1 MRDILTALA
10 ALVILALTAALVVPP
25 FVAWEDH
32 RADLEAALSR
42 AAGAR
47 IETAGAIDLRL
58 LPSPRLA
65 VDRLRIG
72 APVPGAARLDAERA
86 VVELELA
93 PLLRGEARFSSGRAA
108 SAEIRLPTGGGD
120 ASGIGLPRALGPE
133 RGPGAAFTFE
143 DLRADRLAILVAPAD
158 APARTLVVID
168 EALVSVQALGG
179 PYRLEGVADGLPF
192 RLVVGSFAP
201 DGTAQ
206 TRFVAGFEGPLRIE
220 AEAMVALDPAI
231 DEFHPVRLAGEAR
244 LVLAGAAGTAAGAGA
259 AVADPDRLA
268 IATAFET
275 RPGAVALSDLSIESG
290 TPGTGARLEGGGRI
304 DLAAPRLALDLAA
317 RRIVVDR
324 LMEGPLG
331 GMIARGAAGALPI
344 PLALTLAVDAVSVA
358 GEEITD
364 VAADLDLSG
373 SAVSV
378 SAARATLPGQA
389 LATYAGEVA
398 LLPDL
403 RLSGRAELAAPD
415 GARLA
420 RFLRRVGVEGPPVA
434 LLDGSSLDLAADVVL
449 APDVVA
455 LSNMRLAAG
464 EAALTGALRFTPAEV
479 AGRALLE
486 AQIAAR
492 GIDVA
497 RLPRLPALAA
507 MPQGLDLAV
516 TIDAAD
522 VRFEGGEGAG
532 RIQASLASRGDG
544 LVVDTLDITDLA
556 GADVAVSGAIAEDG
570 SGRIEGTLVARSA
583 APLIALVGGV
593 AFGDATRLIP
603 AFLREGDLD
612 VALTLERLAQADGR
626 TGLRTGIN
634 GIAAGGP
641 IDAQWLTVEGR
652 TERVDI
658 ALSTDETRTWLDVD
672 HPLVAGRPSLLTLT
686 LGRSGTDRYSGR
698 IVADIAGTR
707 ITTTRPLVLDAIDLA
722 PYDGELD
729 LGTADLRPLLAL
741 LTGRSMAEREAAAE
755 MRASLSREGAD
766 VRLQALGSVA
776 GERFSL
782 DVAAPPGGT
791 PEGTLRTSR
800 LSLPW
805 LAGALVLGEGGSSE
819 PGGIWSREAFRP
831 VPPLPFARL
840 ALTIEADRLE
850 LAEGLAASQGRL
862 ALSVLRDGIGIDE
875 IDAALADGRIAGTLA
890 IRRPTPETASV
901 VGTIA
906 LADVALAAEATR
918 ARATGEIAFG
928 GSGGNPAELVGA
940 LAGQGRI
947 ALSDVVVE
955 RADPAGILRGVE
967 RALEEE
973 DPLGGRRLQGF
984 VAGALDEGA
993 LAAPG
998 ADAPATLVAGILS
1011 LSPLAIEAPTG
1022 GGLSGTA
1029 SLDLRSL
1036 RLDLGGFLRSPAAP
1050 IGWDGPPPAIGYALR
1065 GPLDALVRE
1074 IDVGPLTNGLATIV
1088 LERELA
1094 RIEAFER
1101 EASERARR
1109 LGELRLAE
1117 LRRARADAW
1126 AVELGRRRAEEAD
1139 RRAAEEAARRDAERL
1154 SLEALAEEEARRA
1167 AEAEAEAARRLAEE
1181 IRRLAED
1188 EARRL
1193 AEEEARMQAEARAQA
1208 EADAAARAAEAELDR
1223 EAINLLD
1230 GATQ

>member
-42 AAGAR
+42 AAGAP
-47 IETAGAIDLRL
+47 IETAGAIELRL

-86 VVELELA
+86 VVELELT

-108 SAEIRLPTGGGD
+108 SAEIRLPTGSGD
-120 ASGIGLPRALGPE
+120 AADIGLPRALGPE

-143 DLRADRLAILVAPAD
+143 DLRADRLAILAAPAD
-158 APARTLVVID
+158 GLPRTLFVID

-220 AEAMVALDPAI
+220 AEATVALDPAI
-231 DEFHPVRLAGEAR
+231 GEIHPVRLAGEAR
-244 LVLAGAAGTAAGAGA
+244 LVLAGAAGAGP

-268 IATAFET
+268 IATNFET
-275 RPGAVALSDLSIESG
+275 QPGAVALADLSIESG

-331 GMIARGAAGALPI
+331 GMIARGAAGGLPI
-344 PLALTLAVDAVSVA
+344 PLALSLAVDAVSVA

-364 VAADLDLSG
+364 VAADLELSG
-373 SAVSV
+373 SAVTV

-389 LATYAGEVA
+389 RATYAGEVA
-398 LLPDL
+398 LRPDL

-420 RFLRRVGVEGPPVA
+420 RFLRRVGAEGPLVA
-434 LLDGSSLDLAADVVL
+434 ILDGSALDLAADVVL

-455 LSNMRLAAG
+455 LSNLRLAAG
-464 EAALTGALRFTPAEV
+464 EAALTGALRFTPAEA

-497 RLPRLPALAA
+497 RLPHLPALAA
-507 MPQGLDLAV
+507 MPQGLDLAI

-532 RIQASLASRGDG
+532 RIQASLAWRGDG

-556 GADVAVSGAIAEDG
+556 GADVSVSGEIAEDG

-612 VALTLERLAQADGR
+612 IALTLERLTQADGR
-626 TGLRTGIN
+626 AGLRTGIN

-672 HPLVAGRPSLLTLT
+672 HPLVAGRPSLLTMT

-698 IVADIAGTR
+698 VVADIAGTR

-722 PYDGELD
+722 PFDGELD
-729 LGTADLRPLLAL
+729 LATADLRPLLAL

-755 MRASLSREGAD
+755 MRASLSRDGAD

-782 DVAAPPGGT
+782 DVAAPPGGA
-791 PEGTLRTSR
+791 PAGTLRTSR

-805 LAGALVLGEGGSSE
+805 LAGALVLGDGGPLE
-819 PGGIWSREAFRP
+819 TGAVWSREAFRP

-840 ALTIEADRLE
+840 GLTIEADRLE

-862 ALSVLRDGIGIDE
+862 TLSVLRDGIAIDE
-875 IDAALADGRIAGTLA
+875 IDASLADGRIAGTLA

-906 LADVALAAEATR
+906 LADLALDIHATR

-947 ALSDVVVE
+947 ALSDLVVE

-984 VAGALDEGA
+984 VAGALDEGV
-993 LAAPG
+993 LAAPSVE
-998 ADAPATLVAGILS
+998 APATLVAGILS

-1036 RLDLGGFLRSPAAP
+1036 RLDLAGFLRSPAAP
-1050 IGWDGPPPAIGYALR
+1050 LGWDGPPPAIGYALR

-1074 IDVGPLTNGLATIV
+1074 IDVGPLTNGLAAIV

-1117 LRRARADAW
+1117 LRRARADSW
-1126 AVELGRRRAEEAD
+1126 AAEVERRRAEEVA

-1154 SLEALAEEEARRA
+1154 SLEALAQEEARRA

-1193 AEEEARMQAEARAQA
+1193 AEEEARMQAEAQAQAQA
-1208 EADAAARAAEAELDR
+1208 EAEAAARAAEFDR
-1223 EAINLLD
+1223 EAIRSLLD